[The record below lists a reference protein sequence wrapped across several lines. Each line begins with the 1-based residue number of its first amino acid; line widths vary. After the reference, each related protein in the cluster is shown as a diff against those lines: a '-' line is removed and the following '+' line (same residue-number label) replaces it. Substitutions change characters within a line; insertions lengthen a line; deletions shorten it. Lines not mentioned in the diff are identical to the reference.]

1 MLTGDLLAPLPGE
14 LRGRVDALVA
24 NPPYVPSADIASLPP
39 EVGDFEPLAALDG
52 GADGLAFARGIMVD
66 ARGLLAPGG
75 LLAMELDEGRCR
87 AAAEEL
93 EHLGY
98 EEVGVRYGPDR
109 TRSDRHSSARQ
120 QGRRWAMSKV
130 IHIDQEKPSAEA
142 INLAAAVLRDG
153 GIVVF
158 PTETVYGIGASSAS
172 CFGPQEI
179 IDIKARP
186 KNKPLPWLV
195 EDDDALDVYGVDVP
209 EYAHSVAR
217 KFWPGA
223 VTIVVKAKDIVA
235 PEFRDDRGTVA
246 LRCPDHEVVMELIQA
261 SGGPI
266 ITTSANTSGKPPAAV
281 STSSKSGS
289 SPTPT

>member
-1 MLTGDLLAPLPGE
+1 
-14 LRGRVDALVA
+14 
-24 NPPYVPSADIASLPP
+24 
-39 EVGDFEPLAALDG
+39 
-52 GADGLAFARGIMVD
+52 
-66 ARGLLAPGG
+66 
-75 LLAMELDEGRCR
+75 
-87 AAAEEL
+87 
-93 EHLGY
+93 
-98 EEVGVRYGPDR
+98 
-109 TRSDRHSSARQ
+109 
-120 QGRRWAMSKV
+120 MSKV
-130 IHIDQEKPSAEA
+130 IHIDQENPSAEA
-142 INLAAAVLRDG
+142 INLAATVLRDG

-195 EDDDALDVYGVDVP
+195 ENDDALEVYGIDVP
-209 EYAHSVAR
+209 AYAHNVAK

-223 VTIVVKAKDIVA
+223 LTIVVKAADMVA

-266 ITTSANTSGKPPAAV
+266 ITTSANTSGEPPAGSFDELEERIIASADLTLDGGETRHGIE
-281 STSSKSGS
+281 STVVDCTGPEPDVIREGAIPADLIAAAASGLDN
-289 SPTPT
+289 